1 MKARAAAATMK
12 LVVVREEEQR
22 KGTVVHY
29 QCYRVRNEG
38 RKRGRDAELGG
49 HLARDGNPWLLYF

>member
-1 MKARAAAATMK
+1 MKARAATMK

-22 KGTVVHY
+22 KGTVVRY

-38 RKRGRDAELGG
+38 RKRGRDAEFGG
-49 HLARDGNPWLLYF
+49 HLARDGNPRPLYF